1 MHYQILVINDNLQNF
16 FPVLGISI
24 SEFHYSSDQNETQ
37 KAGMTQFSSAINYYN
52 AEAGEWEPFIE
63 TFKIQFSLMEEL
75 VNQKKM
81 LQCELPSNLNINITE
96 KLIKNL
102 SDTYKSWSLDEENQ
116 SDESPQQA
124 KSEK

>member
-1 MHYQILVINDNLQNF
+1 
-16 FPVLGISI
+16 
-24 SEFHYSSDQNETQ
+24 
-37 KAGMTQFSSAINYYN
+37 MTQFSSAINYYN